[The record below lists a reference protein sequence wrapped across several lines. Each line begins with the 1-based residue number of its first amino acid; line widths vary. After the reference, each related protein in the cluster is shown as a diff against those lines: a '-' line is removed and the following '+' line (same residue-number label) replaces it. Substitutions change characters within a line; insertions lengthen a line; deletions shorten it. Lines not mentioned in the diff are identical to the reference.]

1 MRGRE
6 NAGTSEAGKGR
17 GGGGG
22 TIYIRIQLQVLILQ
36 RIYIIPDSE
45 LVAAAGLSLCW
56 LLLGPAWLLGE
67 EVCAFVGMSAA
78 SIRGR
83 LNVNTAAPS
92 L

>member
-1 MRGRE
+1 MPALVRRG
-6 NAGTSEAGKGR
+6 K

-22 TIYIRIQLQVLILQ
+22 YNIYTYTTASTGVLILQ
-36 RIYIIPDSE
+36 WIYIIPDSE
-45 LVAAAGLSLCW
+45 LIAAAGLSLCW
-56 LLLGPAWLLGE
+56 LLLGPAWLSGE
-67 EVCAFVGMSAA
+67 EESAFVGMSAA

>member
-1 MRGRE
+1 MPALVRRG
-6 NAGTSEAGKGR
+6 K
-17 GGGGG
+17 GGGGV

-36 RIYIIPDSE
+36 WIYIVPDSE

-56 LLLGPAWLLGE
+56 LLLGPAWLSGE
-67 EVCAFVGMSAA
+67 EECAFVGMSAA